1 MASLMSCR
9 LPCCQISFA
18 PHRLCLLNLTAYFH
32 KITTIIERLEQN
44 DGGITVPDIRLFRYQ
59 LAFFLSS
66 DLDETFKYCTLHYI
80 NNLLVGFINFKG
92 NRVDAS
98 IRGDSEISEIMEHDL
113 ARRTYDRP
121 KVLSPKM
128 GLGGLKSSHFVC
140 SYLDTWKMLPG
151 GRSEMRPPNFGGG
164 LITAKITKI

>member
-1 MASLMSCR
+1 MTEE
-9 LPCCQISFA
+9 
-18 PHRLCLLNLTAYFH
+18 LLSQTYVYFDINLH
-32 KITTIIERLEQN
+32 
-44 DGGITVPDIRLFRYQ
+44 
-59 LAFFLSS
+59 FFLSS

-80 NNLLVGFINFKG
+80 SNLLVVFIFFTG

-164 LITAKITKI
+164 LITLSEGFEPK

>member
-1 MASLMSCR
+1 MTEE
-9 LPCCQISFA
+9 
-18 PHRLCLLNLTAYFH
+18 LLSQTYVYFDINLH
-32 KITTIIERLEQN
+32 
-44 DGGITVPDIRLFRYQ
+44 
-59 LAFFLSS
+59 FFLSS

-80 NNLLVGFINFKG
+80 SNLLVVFIFFTG

-140 SYLDTWKMLPG
+140 SYLDTWILLPG
-151 GRSEMRPPNFGGG
+151 GRFEMMSSNFGGG
-164 LITAKITKI
+164 LVTLSEGFELI

>member
-1 MASLMSCR
+1 MTEE
-9 LPCCQISFA
+9 
-18 PHRLCLLNLTAYFH
+18 LLSQTYVYFDINLH
-32 KITTIIERLEQN
+32 
-44 DGGITVPDIRLFRYQ
+44 
-59 LAFFLSS
+59 FFISS

-80 NNLLVGFINFKG
+80 NNLLVVFIISKG

-128 GLGGLKSSHFVC
+128 GLGGLKYPHFVC
-140 SYLDTWKMLPG
+140 RYLDTWKMLPG
-151 GRSEMRPPNFGGG
+151 GRFEMMSSNFGGG
-164 LITAKITKI
+164 

>member
-1 MASLMSCR
+1 MASLRSCR

-18 PHRLCLLNLTAYFH
+18 PHRLCLRFLTAYFH
-32 KITTIIERLEQN
+32 KIVTIIERLEQN
-44 DGGITVPDIRLFRYQ
+44 DGAITVPDIRLFRFQ
-59 LAFFLSS
+59 LVFFLSS

-80 NNLLVGFINFKG
+80 SNLLVVFIFFTG

-128 GLGGLKSSHFVC
+128 GLGGLKYPHF
-140 SYLDTWKMLPG
+140 G
-151 GRSEMRPPNFGGG
+151 
-164 LITAKITKI
+164 

>member
-1 MASLMSCR
+1 MASLTSCR

-32 KITTIIERLEQN
+32 KIVTIIERLEQN

-80 NNLLVGFINFKG
+80 SNLLVVFIFFTG

-128 GLGGLKSSHFVC
+128 GLGGLKSSHFGTTTA
-140 SYLDTWKMLPG
+140 DT
-151 GRSEMRPPNFGGG
+151 
-164 LITAKITKI
+164 

>member
-1 MASLMSCR
+1 MTEE
-9 LPCCQISFA
+9 
-18 PHRLCLLNLTAYFH
+18 LLSQTYVYLDFNLH
-32 KITTIIERLEQN
+32 
-44 DGGITVPDIRLFRYQ
+44 
-59 LAFFLSS
+59 FFLSS

-80 NNLLVGFINFKG
+80 SNLLVVFIFFTG

-113 ARRTYDRP
+113 ARTCRTYDRP

-151 GRSEMRPPNFGGG
+151 GRSEMRPPNFEGG
-164 LITAKITKI
+164 LITLSEGFEPK

>member
-1 MASLMSCR
+1 MTEE
-9 LPCCQISFA
+9 
-18 PHRLCLLNLTAYFH
+18 LLSQTYVYLDINLH
-32 KITTIIERLEQN
+32 
-44 DGGITVPDIRLFRYQ
+44 
-59 LAFFLSS
+59 FFLSS

-80 NNLLVGFINFKG
+80 NNLLVVFINFKG

-140 SYLDTWKMLPG
+140 SYLAWKMLPG

-164 LITAKITKI
+164 LITLSEGFEPK

>member
-1 MASLMSCR
+1 MTEE
-9 LPCCQISFA
+9 
-18 PHRLCLLNLTAYFH
+18 LLSQTYVYLDFNLH
-32 KITTIIERLEQN
+32 
-44 DGGITVPDIRLFRYQ
+44 
-59 LAFFLSS
+59 FFLSS

-80 NNLLVGFINFKG
+80 NNLLVVFIIFKG

-113 ARRTYDRP
+113 SRRTYDRP

-164 LITAKITKI
+164 LITLSEGFEPK

>member
-1 MASLMSCR
+1 MKLSNIELYII
-9 LPCCQISFA
+9 LTISWWF
-18 PHRLCLLNLTAYFH
+18 LYFLRE
-32 KITTIIERLEQN
+32 IE
-44 DGGITVPDIRLFRYQ
+44 
-59 LAFFLSS
+59 S
-66 DLDETFKYCTLHYI
+66 TF
-80 NNLLVGFINFKG
+80 
-92 NRVDAS
+92 S

-164 LITAKITKI
+164 LITLSEGFEPK

>member
-1 MASLMSCR
+1 MTEQLQSQTYVYLD
-9 LPCCQISFA
+9 F
-18 PHRLCLLNLTAYFH
+18 NLY
-32 KITTIIERLEQN
+32 
-44 DGGITVPDIRLFRYQ
+44 
-59 LAFFLSS
+59 FFLSS

-80 NNLLVGFINFKG
+80 SNLLVVFIFFTG

-128 GLGGLKSSHFVC
+128 GLGGLKYPHF
-140 SYLDTWKMLPG
+140 G
-151 GRSEMRPPNFGGG
+151 
-164 LITAKITKI
+164 